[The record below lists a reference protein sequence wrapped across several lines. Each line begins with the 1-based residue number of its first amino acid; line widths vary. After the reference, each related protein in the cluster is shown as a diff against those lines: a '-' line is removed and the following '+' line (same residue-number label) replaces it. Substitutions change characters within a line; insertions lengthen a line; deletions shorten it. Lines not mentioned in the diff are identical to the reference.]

1 MDPPVF
7 AEDRALAE
15 GLPTD
20 PTHVGLLPGVG
31 PLMLEEVGAPA
42 KAFPTL
48 DALVRFLPPGSS
60 RLLIEWLAWAGDLNF
75 RGGRGT
81 WTQTEALFRF
91 VVSLIN
97 PLWGSFLQNHG

>member
-1 MDPPVF
+1 MF

-20 PTHVGLLPGVG
+20 PAHVGLLPGVG
-31 PLMLEEVGAPA
+31 PLMLEEMGAPA

-48 DALVRFLPPGSS
+48 DALVRSLPPGSS
-60 RLLIEWLAWAGDLNF
+60 RLLIGWLAWAANLNF
-75 RGGRGT
+75 RGARRA

-91 VVSLIN
+91 IISFIN
-97 PLWGSFLQNHG
+97 PPWGSFIQNHG